1 MIKAYIQILRP
12 INLLITLACII
23 VTSLILNQFSYDLI
37 PLIITI
43 LCLTAFAN
51 IINDLFDYQIDQTNR
66 PDRPLPSGNIT
77 YKSAVILSILLFLIS
92 IFIILIYNF
101 NSLTQILIF
110 CINLPLIIFYTP
122 FFKKIPL
129 LGNIIVAFILSMVF
143 IVTTFYLEGD
153 INQIIPPATLAFM
166 LMLTREVVKDIADI
180 KGDSIMKINTF
191 PVLYGINNSIR
202 LVLGLIF
209 FLILTTFY
217 FASYY
222 NRIYIFSVILLVDI
236 PLLYFSIKLFKNRTA
251 SYCKYLEK
259 VLKLLT
265 IFGVIVIYLA
275 TAII

>member
-1 MIKAYIQILRP
+1 MWCIKES
-12 INLLITLACII
+12 ITALNHDRKVAIRHFGAP
-23 VTSLILNQFSYDLI
+23 VDSTSKMANFVSSGDLV
-37 PLIITI
+37 P
-43 LCLTAFAN
+43 A
-51 IINDLFDYQIDQTNR
+51 
-66 PDRPLPSGNIT
+66 
-77 YKSAVILSILLFLIS
+77 AVIYFEIV
-92 IFIILIYNF
+92 F

-191 PVLYGINNSIR
+191 PVLYGINNAIR